1 LKLFKQNPA
10 AALEKA
16 KVALATAEAKATA
29 LTAERETLV
38 LSEVGYEEI
47 RRVDVAIAEQHAAV
61 RAYGDRIAALE
72 AVLVEDAR
80 QVRQKDYEAAV
91 DRVAAMLPRRA
102 KAAADLEAAAKAVG
116 DALQKLHATE
126 QAILRDW
133 PANLPRPWLSSMD
146 LGRAERVLA
155 NGFGVFA
162 AVNRRWGWSFSEKVQ
177 RLGAE
182 IAGFADGEA
191 RHHDELIA
199 DLRAQPAPE
208 PEPEPEIEPE
218 EAAAA

>member
-1 LKLFKQNPA
+1 MKLPFKRDTATALQRARDQLA
-10 AALEKA
+10 AAETKA
-16 KVALATAEAKATA
+16 AA

-61 RAYGDRIAALE
+61 RAYGDRITALE
-72 AVLVEDAR
+72 AAQLEEQRA
-80 QVRQKDYEAAV
+80 VRQKDYEAAV
-91 DRVAAMLPRRA
+91 DRVAAVLPRRA
-102 KAAADLEAAAKAVG
+102 KAAADFEAAAKAVG

-126 QAILRDW
+126 QAILREW

-146 LGRAERVLA
+146 VGRAERVLA

-177 RLGAE
+177 RLGAA
-182 IAGFADGEA
+182 IAGFAADEA
-191 RHHDELIA
+191 RRADEFIA
-199 DLRAQPAPE
+199 DLRSQPAPE
-208 PEPEPEIEPE
+208 PAAPEPDEVEEI
-218 EAAAA
+218 AA